1 MSAMGIMTTMISEA
15 KESIH
20 ARHVEQFYLMCQAL
34 INESVPQLIRNELA
48 NMDSDLLV
56 KIQTQI
62 NGRNIDFPDVRQYI
76 REIIE
81 DELRKIVNEI
91 RL

>member
-15 KESIH
+15 KESVH
-20 ARHVEQFYLMCQAL
+20 ARHIEEFYLLCQAL
-34 INESVPQLIRNELA
+34 INESVPQLIKNELA
-48 NMDSDLLV
+48 NMDSELLV
-56 KIQTQI
+56 RIQTQI

>member
-15 KESIH
+15 KESVH
-20 ARHVEQFYLMCQAL
+20 ARHIEEFYLLCQAL
-34 INESVPQLIRNELA
+34 INESVPQLIKNELA
-48 NMDSDLLV
+48 NMDSELLV
-56 KIQTQI
+56 RIQTQI
-62 NGRNIDFPDVRQYI
+62 NGRNIDFPEIRQYV

-81 DELRKIVNEI
+81 EELRKIVNEI